1 MEILQ
6 LIFLYKMLKEYSQ
19 DYKTLILLRVVR
31 KLIMNTE
38 SYGIYRLEKI
48 LKDKVEE
55 ELIRKG
61 IIRDKRSLK
70 PYKTNKQKVQQIYD
84 SQLLASKKIDED
96 FVISE
101 LDRVVKKTNSGSGP
115 LLVPPRKKLI
125 EIENALP
132 PHLEYLKPTKS
143 EYKVDLDLKKL
154 NSLIQDQKVKV
165 IECEGENEKIV
176 VTGSMGRKPTPIF
189 LSSEEINEIIN
200 IFSNI
205 SKIPVSAGLFKVT
218 VGHLEFS
225 AMISQTISSRFI
237 IRKI

>member
-1 MEILQ
+1 MEVLQ

-70 PYKTNKQKVQQIYD
+70 NFKTNKQRVQQIYD
-84 SQLLASKKIDED
+84 TQLLASKKIDED

-115 LLVPPRKKLI
+115 LLVPQRKKLI
-125 EIENALP
+125 EIENPLP
-132 PHLEYLKPTKS
+132 PHLEYLKPIKS

-176 VTGSMGRKPTPIF
+176 VIGSMGRKPTPIS

-205 SKIPVSAGLFKVT
+205 SKIPVSDGLFKVT